1 MDISRLRR
9 LRHRFAPA
17 AAALLTST
25 AIVATALVSANLSGG
40 AAGPAAKKPATA
52 AAPQG
57 VMLQRSKKSPAEVK
71 AYWTANRMSNAQER
85 ALTRTGI
92 HADAFGDAGLD
103 FTRSRIAPQTAN
115 TAAPYKTTGKMF
127 FTTPGEGDFVCS
139 ASTIDDRIVLT
150 AAHCL
155 FTSEPGPAPDP
166 GFHTNIIFVPGYD
179 GSKASLKKQRPFG
192 TWASTVSVVPNNW
205 INTEGSLP
213 SRTDYG
219 VFVVADQSIG
229 GSVKK
234 LAAVSGQY
242 KTVTNH
248 LSDTHV
254 TMLGY
259 PCNLDDCDIMQR
271 VDSSDHRLPPGFGD
285 AQNAYEYGSDMEGGS
300 SGGPWLENFGT
311 GEPIS
316 GTNTNR
322 NRVVAV
328 TSYGYTNGLPKVQG
342 ASELDSVFN
351 AVKKAAC
358 DDRPGNC

>member
-1 MDISRLRR
+1 MNSSRHHR
-9 LRHRFAPA
+9 LQKRLAPVG
-17 AAALLTST
+17 AALVTVA
-25 AIVATALVSANLSGG
+25 AIAATALVSANLGG
-40 AAGPAAKKPATA
+40 GTAVPSAKKPAAA

-57 VMLQRSKKSPAEVK
+57 VASEKSKKSPAETK
-71 AYWTANRMSNAQER
+71 AYWTTKRMKAAPE
-85 ALTRTGI
+85 LTVTRTGI
-92 HADAFGDAGLD
+92 EGDAYGEAGLD
-103 FTRSRIAPQTAN
+103 FTRSRLAPQTAN
-115 TAAPYKTTGKMF
+115 VEVPYKTTGKMF
-127 FTTPGEGDFVCS
+127 FTTPGQGNFVCS

-155 FTSEPGPAPDP
+155 YTAGP
-166 GFHTNIIFVPGYD
+166 GFHTNILFVPGYD
-179 GSKASLKKQRPFG
+179 GSKSTLSKQRPFG
-192 TWASTVSVVPNNW
+192 TWASTGSWVPTNW
-205 INTEGSLP
+205 VNTGGSLP
-213 SRTDYG
+213 SKTDYG
-219 VFVVADQSIG
+219 VFTVADQSIG

-259 PCNLDDCDIMQR
+259 PCNLDDCEIMQR
-271 VDSSDHRLPPGFGD
+271 VDSSDRRLPPGFGD

-311 GEPIS
+311 GEPLL

-342 ASELDSVFN
+342 ASELDSIFT
-351 AVKKAAC
+351 AVKNAAC
-358 DDRPGNC
+358 AATAGNC